1 MNKQSFMRFID
12 THAHIYDD
20 TILPEIEAILKNAAS
35 NGVEKILMPG
45 IDSSCIDNMLSLEA
59 NYPDS
64 CIAMMGLHPCY
75 VKENYLSELAI
86 VEQWLAKR
94 KFVAIGEIGLDFYW
108 DKTFTEQQYKAFEI
122 QMQWAIDY
130 NTPIVIHTRNAMGE
144 TIEAV
149 KPFAKKGLRGAF
161 HCFSGSKE
169 SAQQIIDMDFYLGL
183 GGGLTYKN
191 AGVAEAIKEIPME
204 YLFLETDAPY
214 LPPVPYRGKR
224 NEPAFMLEVA
234 KKLAEIKEM
243 PLHEIA
249 AITTANAERL
259 FGI

>member
-1 MNKQSFMRFID
+1 MRFID

-20 TILPEIEAILKNAAS
+20 TILPEIETILKNAQS
-35 NGVEKILMPG
+35 NGIGKILMPG
-45 IDSSCIDNMLSLEA
+45 IDSTCIDNMLSLEA

-108 DKTFTEQQYKAFEI
+108 DKTFTEQQFKAFDM

-149 KPFAKKGLRGAF
+149 KPFAKKGLRGTF

-169 SAQQIIDMDFYLGL
+169 SAQQIVDMGFYLGL
-183 GGGLTYKN
+183 GGVLTYKN

-249 AITTANAERL
+249 DITTANAERL

>member
-1 MNKQSFMRFID
+1 MRFID
-12 THAHIYDD
+12 THAHIYDE
-20 TILPEIEAILKNAAS
+20 TILPEIEAILKNAQS
-35 NGVEKILMPG
+35 NRIDKILMPG
-45 IDSSCIDNMLSLEA
+45 IDSTCIDNMMSLETQ
-59 NYPDS
+59 YPNQ

-75 VKENYLSELAI
+75 VKENYVTELAI
-86 VEQWLAKR
+86 VEQWLATR

-169 SAQQIIDMDFYLGL
+169 SAQQIIDMGFYLGL
-183 GGGLTYKN
+183 GGVLTYKN

-204 YLFLETDAPY
+204 FLFLETDAPY

-249 AITTANAERL
+249 AITTANAEKL

>member
-1 MNKQSFMRFID
+1 MRFID

-20 TILPEIEAILKNAAS
+20 TILPEIEVVLKNAQS
-35 NGVEKILMPG
+35 NGIGKILMPG

-59 NYPDS
+59 NYPDF

-108 DKTFTEQQYKAFEI
+108 DKTFTEQQFKAFDM

-149 KPFAKKGLRGAF
+149 KPFAKKGIRGAF

-169 SAQQIIDMDFYLGL
+169 SAHQIVDMGFYLGL
-183 GGGLTYKN
+183 GGVLTYKN

-214 LPPVPYRGKR
+214 LPPVPYGGKR